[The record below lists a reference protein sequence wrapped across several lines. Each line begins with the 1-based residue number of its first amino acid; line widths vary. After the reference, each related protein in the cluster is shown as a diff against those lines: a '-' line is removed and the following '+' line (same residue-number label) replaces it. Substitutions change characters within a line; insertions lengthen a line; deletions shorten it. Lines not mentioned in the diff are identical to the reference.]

1 MRLENKRTVV
11 TGAARGI
18 GNAIARMFAREGA
31 RVVLADIDE
40 SAGQSAAAAICG
52 NGGAAVFLRADVSKG
67 EDVQRLMDTAAVRLG
82 GIDVLVNNAG
92 RWSGDGRLLETPE
105 EVWENVLQ
113 GCLKSVYW
121 CSKQALPHL
130 IDAGGG
136 SIVNISSVNA
146 LLGIEL
152 TAYTAA
158 KAGIIGL
165 TRLLAAHYG
174 LQGVRVNVICPG
186 SIETEGV
193 RPEFERSPELRRKLA
208 GLTQLGRIGTPDD
221 VAFGALYLA
230 SDEAAF
236 VTGAVFVIDGGLTS
250 GLSPEY
256 GNLLGENAL

>member
-1 MRLENKRTVV
+1 MRLEGKRTIV
-11 TGAARGI
+11 TGAAHGI
-18 GNAIARMFAREGA
+18 GNAIARMFAKEGA
-31 RVVLADIDE
+31 HVVLADLDE
-40 SAGQSAAAAICG
+40 DAGQAAAAAICG
-52 NGGAAVFLRADVSKG
+52 NGGAAAFLRADVSNG
-67 EDVQRLMDTAAVRLG
+67 EDTRLLMDTAAVRLG

-105 EVWENVLQ
+105 QVWEHVVQ
-113 GCLKSVYW
+113 GNLKSVYL
-121 CSKQALPHL
+121 CSRHALSHL
-130 IDAGGG
+130 IAAGGG

-146 LLGIEL
+146 LIGIEL

-165 TRLLAAHYG
+165 TRLFAAHYG
-174 LQGVRVNVICPG
+174 SQGVRVNVICPG

-193 RPEFERSPELRRKLA
+193 RLEFERSPELKRKLE

-250 GLSPEY
+250 GLPPQY
-256 GNLLGENAL
+256 GKLLGESAL